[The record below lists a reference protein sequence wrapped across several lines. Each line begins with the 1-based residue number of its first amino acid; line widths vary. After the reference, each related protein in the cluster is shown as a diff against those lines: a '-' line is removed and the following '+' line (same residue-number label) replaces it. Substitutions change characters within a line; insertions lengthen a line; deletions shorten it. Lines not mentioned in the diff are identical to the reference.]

1 MNYTYSY
8 WELQTWFSKVD
19 YTVVGSGIT
28 GLNCALN
35 LRKRFPSAKIIV
47 LERGSLPS
55 GASTKNAG
63 FACFGSLSEVL
74 NDLKKHSEEEV
85 LDIIKMRYDGLN
97 LLRKTLG
104 DKAIDYKHWGG
115 YELFFDK
122 NKELYESCLE
132 QRERVNKLLSPIFN
146 QNSFKIAENKF
157 EFKNIKPNL
166 IFSNTEGQINTG
178 SMMRALLKLANE
190 KNILILNNQTVES
203 FEDLKGSVDVS
214 TKDISFKTN
223 KLFIATNGF
232 SEKLGLPEIEP
243 ARSQVLVTK
252 PIEGL
257 KIKGT
262 FHLDE
267 GYLYFRNI
275 DGRILLGGGRN
286 IDQKTEQTDI
296 FETTSKIQSYLDD
309 LLKNTILPNQDF
321 EIDHRWSGIMG
332 VGHKKKPIIKAVSEN
347 VFCGIRLS
355 GIGVAIGSLVGKELA
370 ELYYTN

>member
-1 MNYTYSY
+1 MNTYSY
-8 WELQTWFSKVD
+8 WELQTWFTGVD
-19 YTVVGSGIT
+19 YTVIGSGIT
-28 GLNCALN
+28 GLSCALN
-35 LRKRFPSAKIIV
+35 LRERFPSAKIIV

-74 NDLKKHSEEEV
+74 SDLKKHSEEEV
-85 LDIIKMRYDGLN
+85 LNIIKMRYDGLN

-115 YELFFDK
+115 YELFFDR

-146 QNSFKIAENKF
+146 QDSFKIAENKF
-157 EFKNIKPNL
+157 EFKKIKPHL

-178 SMMRALLKLANE
+178 SMMRALLKLAND
-190 KNILILNNQTVES
+190 KNILILNNQTIES
-203 FEDLKGSVDVS
+203 YQDLNGSVDIK
-214 TKDISFKTN
+214 TQDISFKTN

-232 SEKLGLPEIEP
+232 STKLGLPEIEA

-252 PIEGL
+252 PIKGL
-257 KIKGT
+257 KIEGT

-275 DGRILLGGGRN
+275 DDRILLGGGRN
-286 IDQKTEQTDI
+286 IDQKNEQTDI
-296 FETTSKIQSYLDD
+296 FETTSKIQDYLDD
-309 LLKNTILPNQDF
+309 LLKDTILPNQNF

-332 VGHKKKPIIKAVSEN
+332 VGDKKKPIIKAVSEN

-370 ELYYTN
+370 ELC